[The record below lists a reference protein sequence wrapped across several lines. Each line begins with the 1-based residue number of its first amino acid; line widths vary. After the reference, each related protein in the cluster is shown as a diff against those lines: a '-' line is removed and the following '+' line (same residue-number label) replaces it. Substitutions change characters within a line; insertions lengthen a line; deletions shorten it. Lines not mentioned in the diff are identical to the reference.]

1 MILITEQQTAL
12 LTFDPPT
19 NDDEENIDALLE
31 RLDKQM
37 KETYRIAD
45 KYNLAGNQNVT
56 LGDNLVTAIE
66 NALQNIS
73 DAINQIDTEF
83 NLITGADAEAHA
95 GAGAAGA
102 ASAGDDISVTAAL
115 RHAVNTLKSENQE
128 EKDDQEEEDTY
139 DRSGPGAKKG
149 P

>member
-1 MILITEQQTAL
+1 MPGNKTSNDFIKRIQALQKHITEQQTAL

-73 DAINQIDTEF
+73 DAINQIDTALD
-83 NLITGADAEAHA
+83 NIIHPVS
-95 GAGAAGA
+95 
-102 ASAGDDISVTAAL
+102 ASASASVPASVPASRTDETG
-115 RHAVNTLKSENQE
+115 NDFN
-128 EKDDQEEEDTY
+128 Y
-139 DRSGPGAKKG
+139 
-149 P
+149 

>member
-12 LTFDPPT
+12 LTFAPPT

-95 GAGAAGA
+95 GAGAA
-102 ASAGDDISVTAAL
+102 SAGDDISVTAAL